1 MSDYNSSGPISSG
14 PISSVGIGWHIARF
28 GSSKHS
34 SFELS
39 SPPVDEEQP
48 TIAKRDT
55 ARKVPKKNRFINT
68 SKLFSINTID
78 NLVKL

>member
-1 MSDYNSSGPISSG
+1 MG
-14 PISSVGIGWHIARF
+14 RF

-39 SPPVDEEQP
+39 SPVDEEQP

-55 ARKVPKKNRFINT
+55 AKKELKKIRFINT
-68 SKLFSINTID
+68 SKLLSINTID
-78 NLVKL
+78 NLVKLQEKIQQTNKKGLP